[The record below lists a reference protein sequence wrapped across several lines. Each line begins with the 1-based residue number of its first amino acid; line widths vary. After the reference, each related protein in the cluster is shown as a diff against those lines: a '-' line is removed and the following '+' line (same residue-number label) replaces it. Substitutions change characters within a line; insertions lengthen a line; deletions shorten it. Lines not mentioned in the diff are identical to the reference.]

1 MELVRLGQYEILVGG
16 LASIKD
22 SCKKEFAS
30 RYALNYQDV
39 DGAFIIHDAC
49 IVDVP
54 SVTQKVMYHRDKTYI
69 YEGHEVLVLLG
80 QYTQIG
86 LVRNW
91 WPACYVEGLS
101 QEEQYVLPTNI
112 QKVKRSW

>member
-54 SVTQKVMYHRDKTYI
+54 SVTQKIIYRGDRTSA

-80 QYTQIG
+80 QYTQSG
-86 LVRNW
+86 LVMNW
-91 WPACYVEGLS
+91 LPACYVEGLFIG
-101 QEEQYVLPTNI
+101 EHVRPTNI
-112 QKVKRSW
+112 KRRSRSW